1 MTMKKVDTRN
11 HLEWMDR
18 DECLALVAAD
28 HVGRLAVLDGHAP
41 LILPINYVLDGDD
54 IVFRSD
60 PGTKLDQGPRSPACF
75 EIDAFDRASRSGWSV
90 VIRGRLEEVTRYDTT
105 TLQRL
110 QSLPI
115 DPWAEGA
122 KEHWMRLAS
131 DSVSGRKVGPYP
143 PSGAGVSGGAATDGG
158 S

>member
-1 MTMKKVDTRN
+1 MKKVDTRN

-18 DECLALVAAD
+18 DECMALVGAD

-41 LILPINYVLDGDD
+41 LIVPLNYELDGEN

-60 PGTKLDQGPRSPACF
+60 PGTKLDQGPRSPVCF
-75 EIDAFDRASRSGWSV
+75 EIDAFDREARSGWSV

-110 QSLPI
+110 QALPI

-122 KEHWMRLAS
+122 KEHWMRLVA
-131 DSVSGRKVGPYP
+131 DSVSGRKVGPNP
-143 PSGAGVSGGAATDGG
+143 PPGVGAARDADPQSG